1 MKKLAKLV
9 IILIL
14 AATIQPLFSQV
25 NSTYQLNL
33 TKMNQFLRAINDQ
46 YVDTVNFNKLVEEG
60 MISILKDL
68 DPHSTYIEPKEV
80 ARANEPLQGGFDG
93 IGVAYQLIKDTI
105 NVVEVIVDGPSEK
118 VGLRVG
124 DKILKVDTFVACG
137 KNINNS
143 WVQKH
148 LRGKKGTKVKLLVK
162 RGQQSE
168 PLEFTVTR
176 DKIAQNSINVFF
188 MADEHTGYIRLER
201 FAKDSKTEFEN
212 ALTRLKARGLKNLIL
227 DLRGNSGGYLGTAFD
242 IADEFISDKKMIV
255 YTKNIRGSG
264 DSFFSTSRGEFEKG
278 KLIVL
283 IDEGSA
289 SASEIVSG
297 AVQDHDRGLIIG
309 RRSFGKG
316 LVQRPLTLADRSE
329 VRLTISRYYTPAG
342 RCIQKPYE
350 DGLESYFNDLNNRSQ
365 HGELLSADSIHFPDS
380 LKYKTDNGR
389 IVYGGGGIMPDIF
402 IPLDTSKYSSLY
414 NEMVRKGII
423 SGFTMN
429 YMESHRENLKNQY
442 PTMDDFLANFKVDN
456 TLMDMLIDY
465 AHKEGVKD
473 SIDLSFSARM
483 QSFVKEKSKE
493 LDSLYKNVSD
503 MNDLSKLQSMVD
515 EYIRNSYA
523 ESMKVRN
530 LSKVREYLAETLTF
544 EFART
549 LYSFGEAYRILLQ
562 TDETFL
568 KAVDIMKNEKMFKK
582 FKVDR

>member
-1 MKKLAKLV
+1 M
-9 IILIL
+9 
-14 AATIQPLFSQV
+14 
-25 NSTYQLNL
+25 
-33 TKMNQFLRAINDQ
+33 
-46 YVDTVNFNKLVEEG
+46 
-60 MISILKDL
+60 
-68 DPHSTYIEPKEV
+68 
-80 ARANEPLQGGFDG
+80 
-93 IGVAYQLIKDTI
+93 
-105 NVVEVIVDGPSEK
+105 
-118 VGLRVG
+118 
-124 DKILKVDTFVACG
+124 
-137 KNINNS
+137 
-143 WVQKH
+143 
-148 LRGKKGTKVKLLVK
+148 
-162 RGQQSE
+162 
-168 PLEFTVTR
+168 
-176 DKIAQNSINVFF
+176 
-188 MADEHTGYIRLER
+188 
-201 FAKDSKTEFEN
+201 
-212 ALTRLKARGLKNLIL
+212 
-227 DLRGNSGGYLGTAFD
+227 
-242 IADEFISDKKMIV
+242 
-255 YTKNIRGSG
+255 
-264 DSFFSTSRGEFEKG
+264 
-278 KLIVL
+278 
-283 IDEGSA
+283 
-289 SASEIVSG
+289 
-297 AVQDHDRGLIIG
+297 
-309 RRSFGKG
+309 
-316 LVQRPLTLADRSE
+316 VQRPLTLADRSE

-515 EYIRNSYA
+515 EYVRNSYA

>member
-162 RGQQSE
+162 RGKQSE

-342 RCIQKPYE
+342 RCIQLRMPVPR
-350 DGLESYFNDLNNRSQ
+350 GL
-365 HGELLSADSIHFPDS
+365 
-380 LKYKTDNGR
+380 
-389 IVYGGGGIMPDIF
+389 
-402 IPLDTSKYSSLY
+402 
-414 NEMVRKGII
+414 
-423 SGFTMN
+423 
-429 YMESHRENLKNQY
+429 
-442 PTMDDFLANFKVDN
+442 
-456 TLMDMLIDY
+456 
-465 AHKEGVKD
+465 
-473 SIDLSFSARM
+473 
-483 QSFVKEKSKE
+483 
-493 LDSLYKNVSD
+493 
-503 MNDLSKLQSMVD
+503 
-515 EYIRNSYA
+515 
-523 ESMKVRN
+523 
-530 LSKVREYLAETLTF
+530 
-544 EFART
+544 
-549 LYSFGEAYRILLQ
+549 
-562 TDETFL
+562 
-568 KAVDIMKNEKMFKK
+568 
-582 FKVDR
+582 

>member
-162 RGQQSE
+162 RGKQSE

-188 MADEHTGYIRLER
+188 MSDEHTGYIRLER
-201 FAKDSKTEFEN
+201 FAKD
-212 ALTRLKARGLKNLIL
+212 
-227 DLRGNSGGYLGTAFD
+227 
-242 IADEFISDKKMIV
+242 
-255 YTKNIRGSG
+255 
-264 DSFFSTSRGEFEKG
+264 
-278 KLIVL
+278 
-283 IDEGSA
+283 
-289 SASEIVSG
+289 
-297 AVQDHDRGLIIG
+297 
-309 RRSFGKG
+309 
-316 LVQRPLTLADRSE
+316 
-329 VRLTISRYYTPAG
+329 
-342 RCIQKPYE
+342 
-350 DGLESYFNDLNNRSQ
+350 
-365 HGELLSADSIHFPDS
+365 
-380 LKYKTDNGR
+380 
-389 IVYGGGGIMPDIF
+389 
-402 IPLDTSKYSSLY
+402 
-414 NEMVRKGII
+414 
-423 SGFTMN
+423 
-429 YMESHRENLKNQY
+429 
-442 PTMDDFLANFKVDN
+442 
-456 TLMDMLIDY
+456 
-465 AHKEGVKD
+465 
-473 SIDLSFSARM
+473 
-483 QSFVKEKSKE
+483 
-493 LDSLYKNVSD
+493 
-503 MNDLSKLQSMVD
+503 
-515 EYIRNSYA
+515 
-523 ESMKVRN
+523 
-530 LSKVREYLAETLTF
+530 
-544 EFART
+544 
-549 LYSFGEAYRILLQ
+549 
-562 TDETFL
+562 
-568 KAVDIMKNEKMFKK
+568 
-582 FKVDR
+582 

>member
-1 MKKLAKLV
+1 M
-9 IILIL
+9 
-14 AATIQPLFSQV
+14 
-25 NSTYQLNL
+25 
-33 TKMNQFLRAINDQ
+33 
-46 YVDTVNFNKLVEEG
+46 
-60 MISILKDL
+60 
-68 DPHSTYIEPKEV
+68 
-80 ARANEPLQGGFDG
+80 
-93 IGVAYQLIKDTI
+93 
-105 NVVEVIVDGPSEK
+105 VEVIVDGPSEK

-515 EYIRNSYA
+515 EYVRNSYA